1 MKKLLV
7 PLILLLIGTGGG
19 VGAALFLAPPA
30 EDHASAEDLGP
41 CGPLPEEMAGHTD
54 RRDEVAEEVP
64 ADPNDP
70 AAGFEYARLNNQFI
84 VPVVGEERVTALVV
98 MTLSVEVRIGEKEQV
113 FAHEPRLRN
122 ALLQVMFDHANQGG
136 FDGVFTAS
144 DNMGNL
150 RAALRNVARQEVG
163 SYVTDVLV
171 LDVVRQ
177 EVPG

>member
-1 MKKLLV
+1 MKKLLL
-7 PLILLLIGTGGG
+7 PLILLLVGTGGG
-19 VGAALFLAPPA
+19 VGAALFLSPSVEEQAA
-30 EDHASAEDLGP
+30 LVGVGP
-41 CGPLPEEMAGHTD
+41 CGPLLEDHTMPEHADGG
-54 RRDEVAEEVP
+54 AEDVP
-64 ADPNDP
+64 IDPNDP

-84 VPVVGEERVTALVV
+84 VPVVTDARVSALVV
-98 MTLSVEVRIGEKEQV
+98 MTLSVEVVVGEKERV
-113 FAHEPRLRN
+113 FEHEPRLRD
-122 ALLQVMFDHANQGG
+122 ALLQVMFDHANLGG

-163 SYVTDVLV
+163 PSVSDVLV

>member
-1 MKKLLV
+1 MKKLLF
-7 PLILLLIGTGGG
+7 PLILMLVGTGGG
-19 VGAALFLAPPA
+19 VGAALFLAPPT
-30 EDHASAEDLGP
+30 EQHASTDEVGP
-41 CGPLPEEMAGHTD
+41 CGPLPDDMAGHD
-54 RRDEVAEEVP
+54 DGHDEMADDVP
-64 ADPNDP
+64 VDPNDP

-84 VPVVGEERVTALVV
+84 VPVVSEERVTALVV
-98 MTLSVEVRIGEKEQV
+98 MTLSVEVRTGEREKV